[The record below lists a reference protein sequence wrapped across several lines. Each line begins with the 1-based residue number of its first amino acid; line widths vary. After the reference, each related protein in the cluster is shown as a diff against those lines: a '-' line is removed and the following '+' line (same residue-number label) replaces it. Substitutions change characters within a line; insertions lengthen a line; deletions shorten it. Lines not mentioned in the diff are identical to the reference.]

1 MTSPD
6 DTDSERVETELSLL
20 DAMYPDSITYNPQSR
35 EIRFKPSSPGDD
47 EHDGDDE
54 GKKSSNRHGELQLRL
69 PDTYPS
75 SGLPSLISASD
86 ARARQDLRERMRRAM
101 GELELVEGEECL
113 DRVIGAFEA
122 LLVQVVSV
130 ALDPFHPF
138 SSCAP

>member
-1 MTSPD
+1 MTSPE

-35 EIRFKPSSPGDD
+35 EIRFKPSSAGD
-47 EHDGDDE
+47 EEEDDDV

-69 PDTYPS
+69 PDSYPS

-86 ARARQDLRERMRRAM
+86 VRARQDLRERMRRVM

-113 DRVIGAFEA
+113 DRIIGAFEA

-130 ALDPFHPF
+130 AP
-138 SSCAP
+138 